1 MTINEKYKI
10 ESDEMNVTLY
20 EKYISKE
27 GKNEGKP
34 QWKPVSY
41 HGNLEMAL
49 KSLVDKEIN
58 GTGLKDIETV
68 VAKIQELKSFI
79 EEGVNYHEAS

>member
-1 MTINEKYKI
+1 VNIGDKYKI
-10 ESDEMNVTLY
+10 ESDELNVALY

-27 GKNEGKP
+27 GKNKGKP

-41 HGNLEMAL
+41 HGNVESAL

-58 GTGLKDIETV
+58 GTGLRDIKTV
-68 VAKIQELKSFI
+68 VTKVEELKKLISEVI
-79 EEGVNYHEAS
+79 K